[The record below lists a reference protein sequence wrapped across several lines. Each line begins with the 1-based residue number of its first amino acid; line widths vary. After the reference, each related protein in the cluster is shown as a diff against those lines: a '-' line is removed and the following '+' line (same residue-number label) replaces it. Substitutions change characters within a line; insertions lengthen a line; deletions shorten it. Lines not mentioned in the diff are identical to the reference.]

1 MARRI
6 VWSKKAETVFIKI
19 LEYYN
24 HRNESNV
31 YSRKLN
37 SEIKKHLELLSNHPW
52 IGLKTE
58 NKNTRVLIKHHF
70 KIFYRIEP
78 ETIVILLIWDSRQNP
93 ENLNL

>member
-1 MARRI
+1 MAWRI
-6 VWSKKAETVFIKI
+6 VWSKKAEIIFIKI

-24 HRNESNV
+24 HRNGSKI

-37 SEIKKHLELLSNHPW
+37 LEIKKRLEVLSNHPW
-52 IGLKTE
+52 IGTETE

-70 KIFYRIEP
+70 KIFYRIES
-78 ETIVILLIWDSRQNP
+78 ETIVVLLIWDSRQNP